1 MRGPADVAARIFSIL
16 PFRPSPVHTGPGA
29 GPGAGTAAPILG
41 GLLSMACFGP
51 AVLVRSTERDAAP
64 CADGA
69 GDGVVHTAGPVC
81 AHRARSAHPVGLLS
95 LRASGL
101 ALPAAGRCAHL
112 LGSAGDPRTAFPAP
126 VPFIRACRLRI
137 R

>member
-1 MRGPADVAARIFSIL
+1 MRGPADVAARIFSVL
-16 PFRPSPVHTGPGA
+16 PFRPSPFHTEPGA

-41 GLLSMACFGP
+41 GLLSVACFGP

-95 LRASGL
+95 LSDRIL
-101 ALPAAGRCAHL
+101 ALLAPTGCAEL
-112 LGSAGDPRTAFPAP
+112 LGAA
-126 VPFIRACRLRI
+126 
-137 R
+137 